1 MAVRSAKAEWRGDLK
16 SGKGT
21 LETETGAASGAY
33 SFSSR
38 FEEGTGT
45 NPEELI
51 AAAHAACF
59 SMALSG
65 RLADAGHEPESVRTT
80 AQVHIERGEGGF
92 SITRIHLES
101 RATVPGMDA
110 GAFVREA
117 EAAKSGCPVSRALS
131 AVQIT
136 LDAGLEG

>member
-1 MAVRSAKAEWRGDLK
+1 MPVRSAKAEWRGDLK
-16 SGKGT
+16 NGKGT

-38 FEEGTGT
+38 FEEGKGT

-65 RLADAGHEPESVRTT
+65 KLAGAGHEPRSVRTT
-80 AQVHIERGEGGF
+80 AQVHVERGDAGF
-92 SITRIHLES
+92 SITRIHLTT
-101 RATVPGMDA
+101 RASVPGMDDA
-110 GAFVREA
+110 AFLEQA
-117 EAAKSGCPVSRALS
+117 EAAKAGCPVSQALA
-131 AVQIT
+131 AVNIT
-136 LDAGLEG
+136 LDAALEG

>member
-1 MAVRSAKAEWRGDLK
+1 MPVRSAKAEWRGDLK
-16 SGKGT
+16 HGKGT

-65 RLADAGHEPESVRTT
+65 LLGGAGHEPESVRTT
-80 AQVHIERGEGGF
+80 AQVHVERGDGGF
-92 SITRIHLES
+92 SITRIHLVC
-101 RATVPGMDA
+101 RATVPGLDEK
-110 GAFVREA
+110 AFAEHA
-117 EAAKSGCPVSRALS
+117 EAAKAGCPVSKALA
-131 AVQIT
+131 AVDIT
-136 LDAGLEG
+136 LDAALEG

>member
-1 MAVRSAKAEWRGDLK
+1 MPVRSAKAEWRGDLK
-16 SGKGT
+16 SGNGT

-65 RLADAGHEPESVRTT
+65 ELGKAGHQPERVRTT
-80 AQVHIERGEGGF
+80 AQVHVERGESGF
-92 SITRIHLES
+92 GITRIDLVT
-101 RATVPGMDA
+101 RASVPGLDE
-110 GAFVREA
+110 GAFKEQA
-117 EAAKSGCPVSRALS
+117 EAAKVGCPVSKALA
-131 AVQIT
+131 AVEIT
-136 LDAGLEG
+136 LDAALEG